1 MDEGQPLELLDTAS
15 ERGEAAEIRHHV
27 NGHGLVPDGFEKPP
41 QPAIV
46 LVREGED
53 DVIHLIGI
61 QHCAQVGE
69 AAQGWRPRRGA
80 LAAAH
85 DQGIALVVPAA
96 AGHPEAFAE
105 GVTREG
111 HGGDGQDPEV
121 DDDHAG
127 VVVLAEEEGHH
138 ADEDEGAHGRG
149 LSDAGHLGQAR
160 ADAARPVEIESAEG
174 DAPHHENG
182 EEHQEIGLEKG
193 NAVAGGRARHVEADV
208 VGEEPAAGDEQQ
220 VAGQHHLLEEPR
232 VRPQHATCSRH
243 RAATYRS
250 TRSLNSARSKLSA
263 RRRSAL
269 GSKRS
274 VPDSRRRMAATRSS
288 TVWRSKKSPVAGS
301 EPPGGTTVSSAPPC
315 PSAITG
321 RPAAMASSGVMPKSS
336 RVGKIRARQRA
347 YSSAVSASSRQ
358 PYSSTVGPAMARSRA
373 SSGPL
378 PTMTKR
384 HPRRL
389 AASTTRSTRL
399 YGVRAETTR

>member
-80 LAAAH
+80 LVVSHEAEDADARVGPGAEAMDHPRGQIAAAH

-121 DDDHAG
+121 DDDHAR
-127 VVVLAEEEGHH
+127 VVVLTEEEGHH
-138 ADEDEGAHGRG
+138 ADEDEGTHGRG
-149 LSDAGHLGQAR
+149 LSDAVHLGQAR
-160 ADAARPVEIESAEG
+160 ADAARPVETEGAEG
-174 DAPHHENG
+174 DTPHHKNG

-193 NAVAGGRARHVEADV
+193 NTVAGGRTRHVEADV
-208 VGEEPAAGDEQQ
+208 VGEAQAAGDEQQ

-232 VRPQHATCSRH
+232 MRPQHATCSRH

-250 TRSLNSARSKLSA
+250 TRSLNSTRSKLSA

-358 PYSSTVGPAMARSRA
+358 PYSSTVGPARARSRA
-373 SSGPL
+373 L
-378 PTMTKR
+378 
-384 HPRRL
+384 
-389 AASTTRSTRL
+389 
-399 YGVRAETTR
+399 